1 MIHSLIINKFC
12 LDFLFFYDTIR
23 FILQKHNILEKE
35 RTIMTQQT
43 NISKRWL
50 ILATGV
56 FTMLFAGIIYAW
68 SILKVPFA
76 NEFGFETSA
85 LALNFTLT
93 MSFFCIGGFLAS
105 QLVRRIGTRLTI
117 ILAGLLAGCGFILSP
132 IVGVKGNFALYVTYA
147 FMAGLGI
154 GMAYILII
162 STVNAWFPDRKGLSS
177 GMLMMGFGAST
188 LILGN
193 LADTLFASSLGFKNT
208 YLLIGVALGVV
219 IPLSSLIIKA
229 PSADTPLPEKK
240 KKASAKPAAFEAKD
254 YTPGEMLKR
263 FTFWRAFIALVCL
276 TAVGSSV
283 ISFARDLALSVGAEA
298 ALATTLVGVLAICNG
313 LGRII
318 TGAVF
323 DAMGQKFTMIA
334 ASAFTV
340 VAAATTLVA
349 VYANS
354 LILLIVGLCL
364 TGISYGTSPT
374 ISSAF
379 AASFYGQKH
388 FAANLSITNF
398 NLMAASFI
406 ATACSA
412 LLTASGGYTAPFI
425 LLLSL
430 SGVTLILNFTI
441 KKP

>member
-1 MIHSLIINKFC
+1 
-12 LDFLFFYDTIR
+12 
-23 FILQKHNILEKE
+23 
-35 RTIMTQQT
+35 MTKQT
-43 NISKRWL
+43 SISKRWW

-68 SILKVPFA
+68 SILKVPYAA
-76 NEFGFETSA
+76 NFGFDASA
-85 LALNFTLT
+85 LAMNFTLT
-93 MSFFCIGGFLAS
+93 MSFFCIGGFLSS
-105 QLVRRIGTRLTI
+105 QLVRRIGTQLTI
-117 ILAGLLAGCGFILSP
+117 IIAGVLAGIGFILAP
-132 IVGVKGNFALYVTYA
+132 IVGTANSFALYITYA
-147 FMAGLGI
+147 FMGGLGI
-154 GMAYILII
+154 GMAYIVII

-177 GMLMMGFGAST
+177 GTLMMGFGAST

-193 LADTLFASSLGFKNT
+193 LADAFFKSSLGFKNT
-208 YLLIGVALGVV
+208 YVLIGLALGVV

-229 PSADTPLPEKK
+229 PTANTPLPAPK
-240 KKASAKPAAFEAKD
+240 KKATAKAAAFEAKD
-254 YTPGEMLKR
+254 YKPSEMIKR
-263 FTFWRAFIALVCL
+263 FTFWRAFVALICL

-283 ISFARDLALSVGAEA
+283 ISFARDLALSVGAET

-349 VYANS
+349 VNINS
-354 LILLIVGLCL
+354 LALMIVGLCL
-364 TGISYGTSPT
+364 TGISYGTAPT

-379 AASFYGQKH
+379 TATFYGQKY
-388 FAANLSITNF
+388 FAANLSISNF

-412 LLTASGGYTAPFI
+412 LLTASGGYAAPFI
-425 LLLSL
+425 LLLAL
-430 SGVTLILNFTI
+430 SGTSLILNFTI